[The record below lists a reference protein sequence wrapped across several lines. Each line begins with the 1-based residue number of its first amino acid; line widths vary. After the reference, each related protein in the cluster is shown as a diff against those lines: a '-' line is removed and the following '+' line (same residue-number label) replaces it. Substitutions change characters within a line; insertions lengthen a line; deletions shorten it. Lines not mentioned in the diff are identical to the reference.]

1 VALNCDGVRAR
12 LQDYVTR
19 ELTPDERRMVDE
31 HLLACAECRQEL
43 ALMTIVV
50 TNLDHQ
56 PVLEPGPDFSAR
68 VMARLPARVARTVS
82 PLWSLVAAPVL
93 GLVGF
98 LFRVPFLSFL
108 LGLAGRFGIGAVRLP
123 DPNSINWLQPTF
135 QLGLLVFLVAVFGGA
150 LFFGWRY
157 YSEDL

>member
-1 VALNCDGVRAR
+1 MALDCAAVRAK

-19 ELTPDERRMVDE
+19 ELAPDERRMIDE
-31 HLLACAECRQEL
+31 HLLTCPECRQEL

-82 PLWSLVAAPVL
+82 PLWSLAALPVL
-93 GLVGF
+93 GLLAF
-98 LFRVPFLSFL
+98 LFRVRFLSSL
-108 LGLAGRFGIGAVRLP
+108 LGLAGRLGIGSVRLP
-123 DPNSINWLQPTF
+123 DPNTINWLQPAF
-135 QLGLLVFLVAVFGGA
+135 LLVILAFSVAVFGGA
-150 LFFGWRY
+150 MFFGWRY